1 MKIVLDDIEQSDLI
15 QAENYFG
22 AEGADVIS
30 IVTDVSKANDLEALA
45 QKTLDSFGG
54 IHLLFSNAGVAAG
67 STILESTLA

>member
-1 MKIVLDDIEQSDLI
+1 M
-15 QAENYFG
+15 
-22 AEGADVIS
+22 IS